1 VPKRGRSG
9 VRNLYKKHSAVCG
22 NRDPLKCDCPWY
34 GKYKHVNVNLANWS
48 GQYVD
53 PRRRQ
58 HAVVVL
64 NRLRAAVD
72 EHFFRP
78 DGDYEVPGGKQT
90 LRSFIV
96 EWKEHYAKVHD
107 LDFTSLTSMLRAIDK
122 DFGTYTLGY
131 LENASLQIERWLND
145 LGRQRRWADN
155 TWNRYYQMFNSLF
168 VRAIKWKNGTV
179 VRMRVNPMASIER
192 RTGCKRRFR
201 VRLEEGIEDRLFAAC
216 DRLDDVPPSSWTKLD
231 WSKAEQIRVRAA
243 AGESQLTIAVDFKIS
258 PSLCCEVVKSLVWN
272 PATRVRRQGTM
283 MRLRLMMALDTGVR
297 REEMMK
303 IQVKHV
309 DFNPVTVA
317 IDGERR
323 DVLVIEVQSKGEKF
337 TGEKERVYA
346 GTERLISAL
355 RARRDALQNNPDAYV
370 FGTASGFRQDLFEWH
385 RLFKLAGLNL
395 GRDKGVVWHSLRHE
409 FCSRTAENTGDPVV
423 AQELARHKDLRTTQ
437 GYLHARRARILAGAV
452 SLDRSRRPAPESI
465 ATRSTGAA

>member
-1 VPKRGRSG
+1 
-9 VRNLYKKHSAVCG
+9 
-22 NRDPLKCDCPWY
+22 
-34 GKYKHVNVNLANWS
+34 
-48 GQYVD
+48 
-53 PRRRQ
+53 
-58 HAVVVL
+58 
-64 NRLRAAVD
+64 LRPA
-72 EHFFRP
+72 
-78 DGDYEVPGGKQT
+78 GDYEAPGGKQT
-90 LRSFIV
+90 LRSFIA

-122 DFGTYTLGY
+122 DFGTYTLEY
-131 LENASLQIERWLND
+131 LENASLQIERWLNE

-179 VRMRVNPMASIER
+179 VRMRANPMASIER

-201 VRLEEGIEDRLFAAC
+201 VRLEKGIEDRLFAAC

-231 WSKAEQIRVRAA
+231 WNKADEIRRRGA
-243 AGESQLTIAVDFKIS
+243 AGESQLTIAADFNIS
-258 PSLCCEVVKSLVWN
+258 PSLCCEVIAGSVWN

-303 IQVKHV
+303 IQMKHI
-309 DFNPVTVA
+309 DFNPVTVTIEGQA
-317 IDGERR
+317 RH
-323 DVLVIEVQSKGEKF
+323 VLVIEVQSKGEKF

-346 GTERLISAL
+346 GTERLIAAL
-355 RARRDALQNNPDAYV
+355 RARRDVLQNNPEAYV
-370 FGTASGFRQDLFEWH
+370 FGTASGFRQQHFQWH
-385 RLFKLAGLNL
+385 RLFKLAGISL

-437 GYLHARRARILAGAV
+437 GYLHARRTRVLAGAV
-452 SLDRSRRPAPESI
+452 SLDRSRRRAQDSISVGTSAPHE
-465 ATRSTGAA
+465 R